1 MRATAV
7 RSASRHATICLGILL
22 TGLQQVHG
30 QVGPEPEKLNLFQMI
45 ARSDLVAL
53 VKVRSGSLK
62 YAIVE
67 LQETL
72 KGSTDLKVMRIA
84 FRDFNFTRRPGEELI
99 IFPDGQKEIL
109 FLSPYGRQ
117 VKRKRARARNVDLF
131 TLYRGREGRITLPAE
146 GPDIILG
153 AIRSL
158 AQVAGGDPASQVDA
172 LKGLLG
178 ADNPFLTEAAL
189 QEIERLRAG
198 EPGILPALLHLL
210 NSRSVTFRTGA
221 LRVVT
226 QVFSTKRLDDES
238 LDQARTALAA
248 VLERA
253 RNDPDESV
261 RVQAV
266 EAVAAWPNR
275 RDVESDLKAIA
286 GTDAAQAVR
295 YEAEKALFRQDR
307 SVQ

>member
-1 MRATAV
+1 MTGASAI
-7 RSASRHATICLGILL
+7 RSASRHAIICLGILL
-22 TGLQQVHG
+22 AGFQQVTG
-30 QVGPEPEKLNLFQMI
+30 QIGPEPEKLNLFQMI

-84 FRDFNFTRRPGEELI
+84 FRDFNFTRRPGEDLI

-117 VKRKRARARNVDLF
+117 VKRKKTRAKNVDLF

-158 AQVAGGDPASQVDA
+158 AQVSVTDPASQVDA
-172 LKGLLG
+172 LKELLG
-178 ADNPFLTEAAL
+178 ADNPYLTEAAL

-198 EPGILPALLHLL
+198 ETGILPALLHLL
-210 NSRSVTFRTGA
+210 GSRSVTLRTGA
-221 LRVVT
+221 LRVIA
-226 QVFSTKRLDDES
+226 QVFSTRRLDDEM
-238 LDQARTALAA
+238 LDQARSTLAA

-266 EAVAAWPNR
+266 GTVAAWPNR

-286 GTDAAQAVR
+286 GTDTAQAVR
-295 YEAEKALFRQDR
+295 YEAEKALFR
-307 SVQ
+307 

>member
-1 MRATAV
+1 M
-7 RSASRHATICLGILL
+7 
-22 TGLQQVHG
+22 
-30 QVGPEPEKLNLFQMI
+30 
-45 ARSDLVAL
+45 
-53 VKVRSGSLK
+53 
-62 YAIVE
+62 
-67 LQETL
+67 
-72 KGSTDLKVMRIA
+72 
-84 FRDFNFTRRPGEELI
+84 
-99 IFPDGQKEIL
+99 
-109 FLSPYGRQ
+109 
-117 VKRKRARARNVDLF
+117 
-131 TLYRGREGRITLPAE
+131 
-146 GPDIILG
+146 
-153 AIRSL
+153 
-158 AQVAGGDPASQVDA
+158 
-172 LKGLLG
+172 
-178 ADNPFLTEAAL
+178 
-189 QEIERLRAG
+189 
-198 EPGILPALLHLL
+198 
-210 NSRSVTFRTGA
+210 TFRTGA

>member
-1 MRATAV
+1 M
-7 RSASRHATICLGILL
+7 ILL
-22 TGLQQVHG
+22 LAGARESVGQTGPD
-30 QVGPEPEKLNLFQMI
+30 PETLNLFQMI

-53 VKVRSGSLK
+53 VRVRSGSLK

-67 LQETL
+67 RQETL
-72 KGSTDLKVMRIA
+72 KGTTDLSVMRIA
-84 FRDFNFTRRPGEELI
+84 FRDFNFTRRPGEDLI
-99 IFPDGQKEIL
+99 VFPDGQQEIL
-109 FLSPYGRQ
+109 FLAPYGRH
-117 VKRKRARARNVDLF
+117 VKRKKARAKNVDLF
-131 TLYRGREGRITLPAE
+131 TLYRGRAGRITLPAE
-146 GPDIILG
+146 GPDVILG

-158 AQVAGGDPASQVDA
+158 AQIAGRDPASQVDA

-198 EPGILPALLHLL
+198 EPAILSALLHLL
-210 NSRSVTFRTGA
+210 GSRSVALRSRT

-226 QVFSTKRLDDES
+226 QVFTAERLDDET
-238 LDQARTALAA
+238 LDQARSALAA

-266 EAVAAWPNR
+266 AAMAAWPNR
-275 RDVESDLKAIA
+275 PDVESDLKAIA

-295 YEAEKALFRQDR
+295 YEAEKALLR
-307 SVQ
+307 